1 MNAHN
6 TALLLIGFQNDY
18 FAPNGI
24 LHGIVEESSKVTNV
38 LSNTIHLLDCLE
50 TTSVLIVETP
60 IFFTSS
66 YEEMVDPIGI
76 LKTIKEVG
84 AFQGGTEGSKT
95 IEELNRF
102 KHRIL
107 RVPGK
112 RGFNAFVNTN
122 LNEILQQHAIEN
134 IVLAGTVTSVC
145 IDSTGRSAHEQGYQV
160 TILSDC
166 TSARTVFEQSFYCE
180 NIFPLYANV
189 VTHTELLS
197 QLALSP

>member
-1 MNAHN
+1 
-6 TALLLIGFQNDY
+6 
-18 FAPNGI
+18 
-24 LHGIVEESSKVTNV
+24 
-38 LSNTIHLLDCLE
+38 LE
-50 TTSVLIVETP
+50 PTSVLIVETP

-66 YEEMVDPIGI
+66 YEEIVEPIGI

-84 AFQGGTEGSKT
+84 AFQEGTEGSKT
-95 IEELNRF
+95 IEELNPF

-122 LNEILQQHAIEN
+122 LNEILQQHAIKN

-166 TSARTVFEQSFYCE
+166 TSARTAFEQSFYCE

-197 QLALSP
+197 QLALSRLTLMK